1 MGDLPFRCEPI
12 LYLPG
17 PAGSQGQQKRSHP
30 IQDCFSVKV
39 NLFAPG
45 GIEFFAQA
53 YVVLSC
59 ALPV

>member
-1 MGDLPFRCEPI
+1 MGDRPFRCERI

-30 IQDCFSVKV
+30 IQNCFSVKV
-39 NLFAPG
+39 KLCEPG

-53 YVVLSC
+53 YVV
-59 ALPV
+59 